1 MKGVKT
7 QSVPAMRYRGR
18 ERSRGFIE
26 EKEIRRVLD
35 DNVSQ
40 DTLGEI
46 REGERIGLLGGGR
59 GLVDGERVLVARRLC
74 ESGGRDLV
82 DGERGLVARRLCEGG
97 GRGLVDGERVL
108 VARRLCER
116 LRRKDGLSGSV
127 VMVFLPEG
135 LSDSVVQPDV
145 LEWRGFPAGFGWY
158 FPAELG
164 LLWKAGWGWA

>member
-1 MKGVKT
+1 MEGGVG
-7 QSVPAMRYRGR
+7 SSRARVEGLGGSEGR
-18 ERSRGFIE
+18 SKPG
-26 EKEIRRVLD
+26 
-35 DNVSQ
+35 
-40 DTLGEI
+40 GEI
-46 REGERIGLLGGGR
+46 REGGRIGLLGGGR

-145 LEWRGFPAGFGWY
+145 LSGVVFQP
-158 FPAELG
+158 G
-164 LLWKAGWGWA
+164 LVGIFQQN